1 MGQTDLSRL
10 YASIRNEIEAR
21 LEEFRA
27 LWAHGSDRELL
38 RELCFC
44 VCTPQTNAKRAWDAV
59 NRLADAGLLERGA
72 SGAITGGAV
81 TGDAV
86 AGNAVA
92 SVLRGS
98 GVRFHNNKAAYI
110 EANRRLFFP
119 NTRGRIAGIL
129 SDGIKEARS
138 SLTQQVAGWGLKE
151 ASHFLR
157 NIGQGS
163 DICILDR
170 HILRQLVE
178 YGVIAAMPSA
188 LPPKVYLETERAMIG
203 FARDE
208 GVPVDALDLTLW
220 FKAKGEVFR

>member
-1 MGQTDLSRL
+1 MGKTDLSRL

-21 LEEFRA
+21 LDEFHA
-27 LWAHGSDRELL
+27 LWAHGSDGELL

-59 NRLADAGLLERGA
+59 NRLADAGLLESGA
-72 SGAITGGAV
+72 SS
-81 TGDAV
+81 AV
-86 AGNAVA
+86 AA
-92 SVLRGS
+92 VLRGS

-119 NTRGRIAGIL
+119 GTRSRIAGIL
-129 SDGIKEARS
+129 SGGIKEART
-138 SLTQQVAGWGLKE
+138 SLTGQVAGWGLKE

-163 DICILDR
+163 EICILDR

-188 LPPKVYLETERAMIG
+188 LPPKVYLETERAMIR
-203 FARDE
+203 FAQDE